1 MNLELF
7 LKKHGI
13 KLSEKEN
20 ILNEIDEKY
29 TEMSAYEA
37 RCAVEAIYDALEKYD
52 YFSEYFEIY
61 DKEYMKNSINIIFK
75 VKSEKINEFVNK
87 KLYDY
92 IDNNEY
98 ETKEEAVSFGKID
111 ITIYK
116 KDYLRV
122 ICIVSNVFKINEDIL
137 EKNIDENL
145 SNYQV

>member
-1 MNLELF
+1 MFE
-7 LKKHGI
+7 KKY
-13 KLSEKEN
+13 
-20 ILNEIDEKY
+20 ILDEIDEKY

-37 RCAVEAIYDALEKYD
+37 SCAVEAIYDALEKYD
-52 YFSEYFEIY
+52 YFSEYFEICY
-61 DKEYMKNSINIIFK
+61 VPEYTKNSINLIFT

-98 ETKEEAVSFGKID
+98 ETIEEAVSFGKID

-116 KDYLRV
+116 KDCLRV
-122 ICIVSNVFKINEDIL
+122 ICSVSNVFKIIEDIL
-137 EKNIDENL
+137 KENIDKNL